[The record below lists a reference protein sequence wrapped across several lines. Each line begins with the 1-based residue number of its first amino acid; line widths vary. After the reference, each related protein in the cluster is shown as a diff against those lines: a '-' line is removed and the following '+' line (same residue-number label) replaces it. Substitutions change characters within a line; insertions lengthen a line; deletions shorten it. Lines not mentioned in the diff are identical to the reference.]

1 MTENGQKM
9 IQFKRKKGTALPVLE
24 EVSGKIPV
32 LSFPSIRETGVAEGI
47 FTTRLGGVSGQNV
60 GQEYLS
66 SLNLSFTRGDDPEN
80 VRENFRRVA
89 EVLGVTPDRFVFTD
103 QTHTDHVRTVT
114 EADAGCGLTRERTYH
129 DIDALVTD
137 VPGLVLSV
145 FIADCVPVA
154 IVDPVRKAIGLA
166 HSGWRGTV
174 AGITEKTIR
183 CMTEQY
189 GSDPADL
196 VCAIGPSICRDCYEI
211 SEDVAEQF
219 AAAFAGQEREILTDK
234 HNGHYQL
241 DLWKANELVLR
252 RAGVPA
258 SQISVTGICTCCNKE
273 VLYSH
278 RGAHGMRGNLGAF
291 LMLRDA

>member
-1 MTENGQKM
+1 M
-9 IQFKRKKGTALPVLE
+9 IQFRRKDGTTLPILE
-24 EVSGKIPV
+24 EAAGKIPV
-32 LSFPSIRETGVAEGI
+32 LTFPLIRETGVAEGV
-47 FTTRLGGVSGQNV
+47 FTTRLGGVSGQEK
-60 GQEYLS
+60 GQEHLS
-66 SLNLSFTRGDDPEN
+66 SLNLSFTRGDRPEN

-89 EVLGVTPDRFVFTD
+89 DELGVTADRFVFTD
-103 QTHTDHVRTVT
+103 QTHTDHVRVVT
-114 EADAGCGLTRERTYH
+114 EADAGCGLTRERTYQ

-145 FIADCVPVA
+145 FVADCVPVA
-154 IVDPVRKAIGLA
+154 VVDPVRRAIGLA

-174 AGITEKTIR
+174 AGITEKMIR
-183 CMTEQY
+183 CMTVQY
-189 GSDPADL
+189 GSDPKDL

-219 AAAFAGQEREILTDK
+219 ARAFAGHESEILTDK

-258 SQISVTGICTCCNKE
+258 AHISVTGICTCCNKE
-273 VLYSH
+273 VLFSH

-291 LMLRDA
+291 LMLRTDA

>member
-1 MTENGQKM
+1 M
-9 IQFKRKKGTALPVLE
+9 IQFRRKDGTTLPILE
-24 EVSGKIPV
+24 EAAGKIPV
-32 LSFPSIRETGVAEGI
+32 LTFPLIRETGVAEGV
-47 FTTRLGGVSGQNV
+47 FTTRLGGVSGQEK
-60 GQEYLS
+60 GQEHLS
-66 SLNLSFTRGDDPEN
+66 SLNLSFTRGDRPEN

-89 EVLGVTPDRFVFTD
+89 DELGVTADRFVFTD
-103 QTHTDHVRTVT
+103 QTHTDHVRVVT
-114 EADAGCGLTRERTYH
+114 EADAGCGLTRERTYQ

-145 FIADCVPVA
+145 FVADCVPVA
-154 IVDPVRKAIGLA
+154 VVDPVRRAIGLA

-174 AGITEKTIR
+174 AGITKKMIR
-183 CMTEQY
+183 CMTAQY
-189 GSDPADL
+189 GSDPKDL

-219 AAAFAGQEREILTDK
+219 ARAFAGHESEILTDK

-258 SQISVTGICTCCNKE
+258 AHISVTGICTCCNKE
-273 VLYSH
+273 VLFSH

-291 LMLRDA
+291 LMLRMDA

>member
-1 MTENGQKM
+1 M
-9 IQFKRKKGTALPVLE
+9 IQFRRKDGTTLPILE
-24 EVSGKIPV
+24 EAAGKIPV
-32 LSFPSIRETGVAEGI
+32 LTFPLIRETGVAEGV
-47 FTTRLGGVSGQNV
+47 FTTRLGGVSGQEK
-60 GQEYLS
+60 GQEHLS
-66 SLNLSFTRGDDPEN
+66 SLNLSFTRGDRPEN

-89 EVLGVTPDRFVFTD
+89 DELGVTADRFVFTD
-103 QTHTDHVRTVT
+103 QTHTDHVRVVT
-114 EADAGCGLTRERTYH
+114 EADAGCGLTRERTYQ

-145 FIADCVPVA
+145 FVADCVPVA
-154 IVDPVRKAIGLA
+154 VVDPVRRAIGLA

-174 AGITEKTIR
+174 AGITEKMIR
-183 CMTEQY
+183 CMTAQY
-189 GSDPADL
+189 GSDPKDL

-219 AAAFAGQEREILTDK
+219 SRAFAGHESEILTDK

-258 SQISVTGICTCCNKE
+258 AHISVTGICTCCNKE
-273 VLYSH
+273 VLFSH

-291 LMLRDA
+291 LMLRTDA

>member
-1 MTENGQKM
+1 M
-9 IQFKRKKGTALPVLE
+9 IQFRRKDGTTLPILE
-24 EVSGKIPV
+24 EAAGKIPV
-32 LSFPSIRETGVAEGI
+32 LTFPLICETGVAEGV
-47 FTTRLGGVSGQNV
+47 FTTRLGGVSGQEK
-60 GQEYLS
+60 GQEHLS
-66 SLNLSFTRGDDPEN
+66 SLNLSFTRGDRPEN

-89 EVLGVTPDRFVFTD
+89 DELGVTADRFVFTD
-103 QTHTDHVRTVT
+103 QTHTDHVRVVT
-114 EADAGCGLTRERTYH
+114 EADAGCGLTRERTYQ

-145 FIADCVPVA
+145 FVADCVPVA
-154 IVDPVRKAIGLA
+154 VVDPVRRAIGLA

-174 AGITEKTIR
+174 AGITEKMIR
-183 CMTEQY
+183 CMTAQY
-189 GSDPADL
+189 GSDPKDL

-219 AAAFAGQEREILTDK
+219 ARAFAGHESEILTDK

-258 SQISVTGICTCCNKE
+258 AHISVTGICTCCNKE
-273 VLYSH
+273 VLFSH

-291 LMLRDA
+291 LMLRTDA

>member
-1 MTENGQKM
+1 M
-9 IQFKRKKGTALPVLE
+9 IQFRRKDGTTLPILE
-24 EVSGKIPV
+24 EAAGKIPV
-32 LSFPSIRETGVAEGI
+32 LTFPLIRETGVAEGV
-47 FTTRLGGVSGQNV
+47 FTTRLGGVSGQEK
-60 GQEYLS
+60 GQEHLS
-66 SLNLSFTRGDDPEN
+66 SLNLSFTRGDRPEN

-89 EVLGVTPDRFVFTD
+89 DELGVTADRFVFTD
-103 QTHTDHVRTVT
+103 QTHTDHVRVVT
-114 EADAGCGLTRERTYH
+114 EADAGCGLTRERTYQ

-145 FIADCVPVA
+145 FVADCVPVA
-154 IVDPVRKAIGLA
+154 VVDPVRRAIGLA

-174 AGITEKTIR
+174 AGITEKMIR
-183 CMTEQY
+183 CMTAQY
-189 GSDPADL
+189 GSDPKDL

-219 AAAFAGQEREILTDK
+219 ARAFAGHESEILKDK

-258 SQISVTGICTCCNKE
+258 AHISVTGICTCCNKE
-273 VLYSH
+273 VLFSH
-278 RGAHGMRGNLGAF
+278 RGAHGMRGNMGAF
-291 LMLRDA
+291 LMLRTDA

>member
-1 MTENGQKM
+1 M
-9 IQFKRKKGTALPVLE
+9 IQFRRKDGTTLPILE
-24 EVSGKIPV
+24 EAAGKIPV
-32 LSFPSIRETGVAEGI
+32 LTFPLIRETGVAEGV
-47 FTTRLGGVSGQNV
+47 FTTRLGGVSGQEK
-60 GQEYLS
+60 GQEHLS
-66 SLNLSFTRGDDPEN
+66 SLNLSFTRGDRPEN

-89 EVLGVTPDRFVFTD
+89 DELGVTADRFVFTD
-103 QTHTDHVRTVT
+103 QTHTDHVRVVT
-114 EADAGCGLTRERTYH
+114 EADAGCGLTRERTYQ

-145 FIADCVPVA
+145 FVADCVPVA
-154 IVDPVRKAIGLA
+154 VVDPVRRAIGLA

-174 AGITEKTIR
+174 AGITEKMIR
-183 CMTEQY
+183 CMTAQY
-189 GSDPADL
+189 GSDPKDL

-219 AAAFAGQEREILTDK
+219 ARAFAGHESEILTDK

-258 SQISVTGICTCCNKE
+258 AHISVTGICTCCNKD
-273 VLYSH
+273 VLFSH

-291 LMLRDA
+291 LMLRTDA

>member
-1 MTENGQKM
+1 M
-9 IQFKRKKGTALPVLE
+9 IQFRRKDGTTLPILE
-24 EVSGKIPV
+24 EAAGKIPV
-32 LSFPSIRETGVAEGI
+32 LTFPLIRETGVAEGV
-47 FTTRLGGVSGQNV
+47 FTTRLGGVSGQEK
-60 GQEYLS
+60 GQEHLS
-66 SLNLSFTRGDDPEN
+66 SLNLSFTRGDRPEN

-89 EVLGVTPDRFVFTD
+89 DELGVTADRFVFTD
-103 QTHTDHVRTVT
+103 QTHTDHVRVVT
-114 EADAGCGLTRERTYH
+114 EADAGCGLTRERTYQ

-145 FIADCVPVA
+145 FVADCVPVA
-154 IVDPVRKAIGLA
+154 VVDPVRRAIGLA

-174 AGITEKTIR
+174 AGITKKMIR
-183 CMTEQY
+183 CMTAQY
-189 GSDPADL
+189 GSDPKDL

-219 AAAFAGQEREILTDK
+219 ARAFAGHESEILTDK

-258 SQISVTGICTCCNKE
+258 AHISVTGICTCCNKE
-273 VLYSH
+273 VLFSH

-291 LMLRDA
+291 LMLRTDA

>member
-1 MTENGQKM
+1 M
-9 IQFKRKKGTALPVLE
+9 IQFRRKDGTTLPILE
-24 EVSGKIPV
+24 EAAGKIPV
-32 LSFPSIRETGVAEGI
+32 LTFPLIRETGVAEGV
-47 FTTRLGGVSGQNV
+47 FTTRLGGVSGQEK
-60 GQEYLS
+60 GQEHLS
-66 SLNLSFTRGDDPEN
+66 SLNLSFTRGDRPEN

-89 EVLGVTPDRFVFTD
+89 DELGVTADRFVFTD
-103 QTHTDHVRTVT
+103 QTHTDHVRVVT
-114 EADAGCGLTRERTYH
+114 EADAGCGLTRERTYQ

-145 FIADCVPVA
+145 FVADCVPVA
-154 IVDPVRKAIGLA
+154 VVDPVRRTIGLA

-174 AGITEKTIR
+174 AGITEKMIR
-183 CMTEQY
+183 CMTAQY
-189 GSDPADL
+189 GSDPKDL

-219 AAAFAGQEREILTDK
+219 ARAFAGHESEILTDK

-258 SQISVTGICTCCNKE
+258 AHISVTGICTCCNKE
-273 VLYSH
+273 VLFSH

-291 LMLRDA
+291 LMLRTDA

>member
-1 MTENGQKM
+1 M
-9 IQFKRKKGTALPVLE
+9 IQFRRKDGTTLPILE
-24 EVSGKIPV
+24 EAAGKIPV
-32 LSFPSIRETGVAEGI
+32 LTFPLIRETGVAEGV
-47 FTTRLGGVSGQNV
+47 FTTRLGGVSGQEK
-60 GQEYLS
+60 GEEHLS
-66 SLNLSFTRGDDPEN
+66 SLNLSFTRGDRPEN

-89 EVLGVTPDRFVFTD
+89 DELGVTADRFVFTD
-103 QTHTDHVRTVT
+103 QTHTDHVRVVT
-114 EADAGCGLTRERTYH
+114 EADAGCGLTRERTYQ

-145 FIADCVPVA
+145 FVADCVPVA
-154 IVDPVRKAIGLA
+154 VVDPVRRAIGLA
-166 HSGWRGTV
+166 HSGWRGTA
-174 AGITEKTIR
+174 AGITEKMIR
-183 CMTEQY
+183 CMTAQY
-189 GSDPADL
+189 GSDPKDL

-219 AAAFAGQEREILTDK
+219 ARAFAGHESEILTDK

-258 SQISVTGICTCCNKE
+258 AHISVTGICTCCNKE
-273 VLYSH
+273 VLFSH

-291 LMLRDA
+291 LMLRTDA

>member
-1 MTENGQKM
+1 M
-9 IQFKRKKGTALPVLE
+9 IQFRRKDGTTLPILE
-24 EVSGKIPV
+24 EAAGKIPV
-32 LSFPSIRETGVAEGI
+32 LTFPLIRETGVAEGV
-47 FTTRLGGVSGQNV
+47 FTTRLGGVSGQEK
-60 GQEYLS
+60 GQEHLS
-66 SLNLSFTRGDDPEN
+66 SLNLSFTRGDRPEN

-89 EVLGVTPDRFVFTD
+89 DELGVTADRFVFTD
-103 QTHTDHVRTVT
+103 QTHTDHVRVVT
-114 EADAGCGLTRERTYH
+114 EADAGCGLTRERTYQ

-145 FIADCVPVA
+145 FVADCVPVA
-154 IVDPVRKAIGLA
+154 VVDPVRRAIGLA

-174 AGITEKTIR
+174 AGITEKMIR
-183 CMTEQY
+183 CMTAQY
-189 GSDPADL
+189 GSDPKDL

-219 AAAFAGQEREILTDK
+219 ARAFAGHESESLTDK

-258 SQISVTGICTCCNKE
+258 AHISVTGICTCCNKE
-273 VLYSH
+273 VLFSH

-291 LMLRDA
+291 LMLRTDA

>member
-1 MTENGQKM
+1 M
-9 IQFKRKKGTALPVLE
+9 IQFRRKDGTTLPILE
-24 EVSGKIPV
+24 EAAGKIPV
-32 LSFPSIRETGVAEGI
+32 LTFPLIRETGVAEGV
-47 FTTRLGGVSGQNV
+47 FTTRLGGVSGQEK
-60 GQEYLS
+60 GQEHLS
-66 SLNLSFTRGDDPEN
+66 SLNLSFTRGDRPEN

-89 EVLGVTPDRFVFTD
+89 DELGVTADRFVFTD
-103 QTHTDHVRTVT
+103 QTHTDHVRVVT
-114 EADAGCGLTRERTYH
+114 EADAGCGLTRERTYQ

-145 FIADCVPVA
+145 FVADCVPVA
-154 IVDPVRKAIGLA
+154 VVDPVRRAIGLA
-166 HSGWRGTV
+166 HSGWRGT
-174 AGITEKTIR
+174 EKMIR
-183 CMTEQY
+183 CMTAQY
-189 GSDPADL
+189 GSDPKDL

-219 AAAFAGQEREILTDK
+219 ARAFAGHESEILTDK

-258 SQISVTGICTCCNKE
+258 AHISVTGICTCCNKE
-273 VLYSH
+273 VLFSH

-291 LMLRDA
+291 LMLRTDA